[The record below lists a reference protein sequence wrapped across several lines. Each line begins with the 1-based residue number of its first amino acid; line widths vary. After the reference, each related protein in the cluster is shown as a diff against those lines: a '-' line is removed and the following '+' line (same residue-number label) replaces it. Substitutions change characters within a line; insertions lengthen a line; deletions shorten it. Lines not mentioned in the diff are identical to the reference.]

1 MDAAVIHYLLY
12 RPLARAVSHQLG
24 QRAGAELRPEH
35 RAEARERRGAEP
47 VPDTCQT
54 EEEGNNCARDRPWQ
68 HGTAGPGKER
78 GDAGQ
83 RASPRVLEP
92 PPRSWCGRRHAANR
106 RFVKV
111 EFWVAANTHAQTRSR
126 MCVRIQR
133 ATCVYVTGQL
143 STLDHRATAAVKAGF
158 GAVREADSTEL

>member
-1 MDAAVIHYLLY
+1 MQNARRTTCGKTTTANRVDAAVIHYFLY
-12 RPLARAVSHQLG
+12 RALARAVSHQLG

-92 PPRSWCGRRHAANR
+92 PPEAGAA
-106 RFVKV
+106 
-111 EFWVAANTHAQTRSR
+111 AAMQQ
-126 MCVRIQR
+126 I
-133 ATCVYVTGQL
+133 
-143 STLDHRATAAVKAGF
+143 D
-158 GAVREADSTEL
+158 DS